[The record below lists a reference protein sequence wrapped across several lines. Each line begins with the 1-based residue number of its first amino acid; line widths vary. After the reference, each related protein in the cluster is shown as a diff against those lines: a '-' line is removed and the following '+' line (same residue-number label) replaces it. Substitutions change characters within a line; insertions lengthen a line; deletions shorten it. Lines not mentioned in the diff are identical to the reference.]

1 MVEGRQGKHWTAAG
15 MMLLGALAMTAAA
28 GATAAPAGQGPADPA
43 EAAPAPTEP
52 PAAGAAAPAPQPFT
66 ALYQVQWHGI
76 NVGTSDLELK
86 APGAGGQY
94 EYVSRSNARGIFH
107 IVFSD
112 EITQV
117 SRFILH
123 DGHAQ
128 PLKFRGDDGS
138 PATDK
143 DVSLDFDWTRSRV
156 TGVSE
161 DKPVDLALKPGT
173 QDPMSVQIEL
183 MMALARG
190 QVPKQ
195 VWLADKDEI
204 KEFVYTNEGAQRLKT
219 ALGELDTIV
228 LASQRPGG
236 NRITRMWF
244 APSLGYVPV
253 QAQRTRDGKV
263 EFTMS
268 VKTLQR

>member
-1 MVEGRQGKHWTAAG
+1 MWTLNPASIPLTLAALLCAAGVTAAET
-15 MMLLGALAMTAAA
+15 GAEA
-28 GATAAPAGQGPADPA
+28 AAPAGGLKPF
-43 EAAPAPTEP
+43 AAT
-52 PAAGAAAPAPQPFT
+52 
-66 ALYQVQWHGI
+66 YQVQWHGI
-76 NVGTSDLELK
+76 NVGTSTLELK
-86 APGAGGQY
+86 PPAAGGEY

-112 EITQV
+112 EITQI
-117 SRFILH
+117 SHFELRE
-123 DGHAQ
+123 GHAQ

-138 PATDK
+138 SATDK
-143 DVSLDFDWTRSRV
+143 DVSLDFDWTRGRV
-156 TGVSE
+156 KGVSE
-161 DKPVDLALKPGT
+161 DKPVDLALKPDT

-183 MMALARG
+183 MLALARQ
-190 QVPKQ
+190 QVPTQ

-204 KEFVYTNEGAQRLKT
+204 KEFVYTNEGNRRVKT
-219 ALGELDTIV
+219 ALGELDTVV

-263 EFTMS
+263 EFTMN
-268 VKTLQR
+268 VKALKR